1 MAKKL
6 WGGRFS
12 RATHAGFEAFGS
24 SLPTDWKLAPYDLRA
39 SKVHCQMLVK
49 IKILDRLSGQ
59 KIIKGLD
66 KIASRIHL
74 YDEVFRGTEYEDIH
88 SLIESELVRI
98 VGPAG
103 KKIHTARSRNDQ
115 VNVATR
121 MFCLDHISQLINE
134 LTDLQKAILACAKKN
149 QDIIMPGMTHMQK
162 AQPISVAHWLLSY
175 IEFLDRSKGRLGDV
189 AKRLDVL
196 TLGSGALAGTSI
208 PIDREFVR
216 KQLGFAQLS
225 YNSLDAVG
233 SRDVFAELVSD
244 LALLGTDL
252 SRIAEDLLIYQLEE
266 INLVRLPEELCT
278 GSSMMPQKRNAD
290 FLELMRG
297 SASILIGNSMS
308 LLTLLKGVPGSYNRD
323 LQWDKEP
330 LFKSIDLVH
339 QLLTISTDLFKGLKI
354 NLNSAKRLIANDQL
368 CATDLAEFLVFKGMP
383 FRTAHEKVGQFVSY
397 CEGES
402 IALKEASE
410 KITQSMLGKS
420 RKDIAKILDTTL
432 SVKFKKS
439 SGSTATI
446 KVAAQLAK
454 WEKKL

>member
-12 RATHAGFEAFGS
+12 HATHAGFEAFSS

-49 IKILDRLSGQ
+49 IKILDKVSGQ

-66 KIASRIHL
+66 KIASRIHA
-74 YDEVFRGTEYEDIH
+74 YDEDFRGTEYEDIH

-98 VGPAG
+98 AG
-103 KKIHTARSRNDQ
+103 SSAKKIHTARSRNDQ

-121 MFCLDHISQLINE
+121 MYCLDHIAQQIDE
-134 LTDLQKAILACAKKN
+134 LTHLQKAILSLAKKN
-149 QDIIMPGMTHMQK
+149 QNIVMPGMTHMQK

-175 IEFLDRSKGRLGDV
+175 IEFLDRSKGRLKDAV
-189 AKRLDVL
+189 KRLDVL

-216 KQLGFAQLS
+216 KKLGFAKLS
-225 YNSLDAVG
+225 NNSLDAVG
-233 SRDVFAELVSD
+233 SRDVFAELVST

-266 INLVRLPEELCT
+266 IDLVQLPEELCT

-308 LLTLLKGVPGSYNRD
+308 SLALLKGVPGSYNRD

-330 LFKSIDLVH
+330 LFKSIDLMH
-339 QLLTISTDLFKGLKI
+339 QLLTISTDLFRGLKI
-354 NLNSAKRLIANDQL
+354 NKDSAKRLIANDQL
-368 CATDLAEFLVFKGMP
+368 CATDLAEFLVLKGMP
-383 FRTAHEKVGQFVSY
+383 FRTAHEKVGKFVSY

-402 IALKEASE
+402 IALKDASE
-410 KITQSMLGKS
+410 KITQSMLGQS

-439 SGSTATI
+439 SGSTGTI
-446 KVAAQLAK
+446 KVSVQIAQ